1 MPEENADQ
9 TNTCDSKPHNK
20 DDRSAWTDRVEIARR
35 QNQEAVM
42 KAALL
47 MVDYYD
53 SKLSPT
59 DEDPDVVTK
68 ANLLRKRIESSE
80 QHRTMCVEHG
90 LSDAA
95 IDATYEI
102 QDIEKQLVALLQEF
116 AG

>member
-1 MPEENADQ
+1 MPEDKPDQ
-9 TNTCDSKPHNK
+9 SNTCESKPLNK
-20 DDRSAWTDRVEIARR
+20 DHRSAWSDRVEIARR
-35 QNQEAVM
+35 QGQEEVV
-42 KAALL
+42 KASLL
-47 MVDYYD
+47 MLDYYD
-53 SKLSPT
+53 SKLDASY
-59 DEDPDVVTK
+59 EDPEVVAK

-102 QDIEKQLVALLQEF
+102 QDMEKQLVALLQEL

>member
-1 MPEENADQ
+1 MPEEKQEPENL
-9 TNTCDSKPHNK
+9 CESKPHDK
-20 DDRSAWTDRVEIARR
+20 DPRSAWNDRVEIARR
-35 QNQEAVM
+35 QSQDEVV

-53 SKLSPT
+53 TKLDPT
-59 DEDPDVVTK
+59 YEDPEVVAK

-90 LSDAA
+90 LSNAA

-102 QDIEKQLVALLQEF
+102 QDMEKQLVVLLQEL
-116 AG
+116 G